1 MEVLAPGY
9 HFNLSSALSISEA
22 DDPDPAETYILS
34 LSGLVFPLIDEESG
48 RTTFTLRPCSV
59 TLPEVSGRTAEIE
72 PTTIQNLSTF
82 DLAVELSS
90 IEDSIELRTSQGVLL
105 AGVALDEPGEEALPE
120 SKRDDRLV
128 DVDEDGEPGMSLLVD
143 GWKVYT
149 AMRIK
154 MALEGQVLSNGSIQ
168 GNGLMSIEF
177 GMYGDN
183 VPFVDAASQAEE
195 AIEELIVENQE
206 HLFEFLPV
214 VSDAMNCEAIA
225 PSTIVHSAPEVN
237 DDDSQTDNNAQA
249 TDENMAED

>member
-1 MEVLAPGY
+1 MK
-9 HFNLSSALSISEA
+9 
-22 DDPDPAETYILS
+22 
-34 LSGLVFPLIDEESG
+34 SG

-154 MALEGQVLSNGSIQ
+154 MALEVGYFP
-168 GNGLMSIEF
+168 M
-177 GMYGDN
+177 
-183 VPFVDAASQAEE
+183 
-195 AIEELIVENQE
+195 
-206 HLFEFLPV
+206 
-214 VSDAMNCEAIA
+214 A
-225 PSTIVHSAPEVN
+225 PSKAM
-237 DDDSQTDNNAQA
+237 DSCPLNLPCMET
-249 TDENMAED
+249 MCRC